1 MDIYQHFR
9 KEEQP
14 FIDQVI
20 SLKDD
25 VERTFQTKLTD
36 FLDPREQFIMQSVIG
51 NQSDVQVHFFGGQS
65 LLERKRAILA
75 PFYEEINDEIFNIV
89 LLEAS
94 YPQKFVQLTHR
105 DVLGSLMSLGMKRSK
120 IGDLIVEDGVIQI
133 VAAEEIALFVETHL
147 QSVKKSKIK
156 LKVTNVNQLRESKE
170 RWYEQEGTVSSLR
183 LDAII
188 KEIYRI
194 SRQQA
199 QDFISKGAIKVNFR
213 IVDNP
218 AFQLAQGD
226 MISFRKK
233 GRSKIV
239 SIGGQTKKEKWR
251 ITTAM
256 LK

>member
-14 FIDQVI
+14 FIDQVL

-36 FLDPREQFIMQSVIG
+36 FLDPREQFIMQSIIG
-51 NQSDVQVHFFGGQS
+51 GHTDVQLRFFGGQPHV
-65 LLERKRAILA
+65 ERKRALLA
-75 PFYEEINDEIFNIV
+75 PYYEEIHDEHFNVVI
-89 LLEAS
+89 LEAS
-94 YPQKFVQLTHR
+94 FPQKFVQLTHR

-120 IGDLIVEDGVIQI
+120 IGDLIAEDGVIQI
-133 VAAEEIALFVETHL
+133 VAAEEIAIFIQTHL
-147 QSVKKSKIK
+147 QSVKKSKIN
-156 LKVTNVNQLRESKE
+156 LSIRGVSQLRESKE

-199 QDFISKGAIKVNFR
+199 QDYITKGAIKVNFR

-218 AFQLAQGD
+218 SFQLAPGD

-233 GRSKIV
+233 GRSKIER
-239 SIGGQTKKEKWR
+239 IDGQTKKEKWR